1 MPRGEQWP
9 SHRVVELVEEGS
21 TQEDRKSSQ
30 HEGKMVD
37 KDVKHLHIP
46 IYHEDCY
53 KAGVDPGFLEREF
66 TCINVGGGGHFADF
80 ISYPMKMKKIWCH

>member
-1 MPRGEQWP
+1 MTIAVDWDVKHQTKQTYNGMPRGAHWP
-9 SHRVVELVEEGS
+9 SHRVVELGEEGL

-37 KDVKHLHIP
+37 KDVKHVKHLHIP

-53 KAGVDPGFLEREF
+53 KAGVDPGFLERGF
-66 TCINVGGGGHFADF
+66 TCIKV
-80 ISYPMKMKKIWCH
+80 